1 MRIVIFWDSISEG
14 YSDYEFWGWVNRL
27 KAEYM
32 KEYSYDRMV
41 MNYGISAYTSEN
53 LISCFDSFFNAVS
66 RREPWKEKESIVIF
80 AIGINDS
87 AENIETWEKRVTLQ
101 KFEENIKMLIEK
113 CRREEL
119 IQNVIF
125 LGNVN
130 VDEVVINDEE
140 NQGSE
145 HFFYNDEIQKY
156 NSVIKK
162 LAENTTCSYL
172 ELFWL
177 MKPED
182 LEDGLHP
189 NSQGHK
195 KIYKAVREYLT

>member
-1 MRIVIFWDSISEG
+1 MRIIIFWDSISEG
-14 YSDYEFWGWVNRL
+14 YCDYEFWGWANRL

-32 KEYSYDRMV
+32 KEYSYDRML
-41 MNYGISAYTSEN
+41 MNYGISAYTSDNFVNCFEN
-53 LISCFDSFFNAVS
+53 FFQAVS
-66 RREPWKEKESIVIF
+66 RREPGKEKESIVIF

-87 AENIETWEKRVTLQ
+87 SENRETWEKKVNIE

-113 CRREEL
+113 CQQEEL

-125 LGNVN
+125 LGNIN
-130 VDEVVINDEE
+130 VDESVINTVEDGEY
-140 NQGSE
+140 S
-145 HFFYNDEIQKY
+145 FFNNEIQKY
-156 NSVIKK
+156 NSVLKK
-162 LAENTTCSYL
+162 LAEDTTCSYL

-189 NSQGHK
+189 NTQGHK
-195 KIYKAVREYLT
+195 KMYERVKEYLN